1 MTPFEHA
8 VEAAKILSDK
18 KAKNLNV
25 IKITE
30 LSSLGDYMV
39 FATGNNSTH
48 VKALADE
55 LEFQLKSMGMPVH
68 HIEGYRSD
76 SWILLDYTDV
86 IVHVFSDEAREYYS
100 LDRLWQDGEVV
111 DLTPYITE
119 D

>member
-1 MTPFEHA
+1 MTPFEQA

-18 KAKNLNV
+18 KASNLCV

-39 FATGNNSTH
+39 LATGNNSTH

-55 LEFQLKSMGMPVH
+55 LEFQLKTMGAPVH
-68 HIEGYRSD
+68 HIEGHRSD

-100 LDRLWQDGEVV
+100 LDRLWQDGEAV
-111 DLTPYITE
+111 DLSRYITE
-119 D
+119 

>member
-1 MTPFEHA
+1 MTAFEQA

-18 KAKNLNV
+18 KAKNLSV

-55 LEFQLKSMGMPVH
+55 LEFQLKTKGMPVH

-100 LDRLWQDGEVV
+100 LDRLWQDGEAV
-111 DLTPYITE
+111 DLSEYITE